1 MAGVK
6 GRSGGA
12 RPNSG
17 PKPKGVALLTK
28 QLEQVNQE
36 IARTKKIEVAAA
48 PIAKQVK
55 SEVET
60 RIADVLHQA
69 AVMEE
74 LFPKGSRD
82 PLEFLLD
89 AMQMTVLSPEL
100 RIKAAMKAIDF
111 KHRKPGE
118 MGKKDQT
125 QEEAEETAQKTRFGL
140 GAAPKLVSNNG

>member
-17 PKPKGVALLTK
+17 PKPKGVAVLTRE
-28 QLEQVNQE
+28 LEQINAE
-36 IARTKKIEVAAA
+36 IQKKAAQA
-48 PIAKQVK
+48 ANPIAAQAKT
-55 SEVET
+55 EIET

-69 AVMEE
+69 AVLEE

-100 RIKAAMKAIDF
+100 RLKAAMKAVDF

-118 MGKKDQT
+118 SGKKETDMA
-125 QEEAEETAQKTRFGL
+125 EAEELGQKTRFGL